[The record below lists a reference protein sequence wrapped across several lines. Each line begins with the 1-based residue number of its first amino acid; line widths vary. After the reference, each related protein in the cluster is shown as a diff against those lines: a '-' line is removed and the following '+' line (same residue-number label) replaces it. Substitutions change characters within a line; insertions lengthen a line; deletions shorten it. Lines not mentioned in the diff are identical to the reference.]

1 MNLLE
6 HYVEKIY
13 SEKDITQEFEE
24 KTAIEPYE
32 KVYLVDMDVNC
43 YGVMERVQ
51 KDMFETEYKL
61 MKQNGYYMA

>member
-13 SEKDITQEFEE
+13 SEKEITQEFEE
-24 KTAIEPYE
+24 KTKIETHE

-43 YGVMERVQ
+43 CGVIERVQ